1 MDDLKKLH
9 TWILKHS
16 LLQSVFLGFVFHDIM
31 SKTASCSHRN
41 NHTAQQIHEY
51 DATYPR
57 MFLRMLKHSLNH
69 LLFSRNKKQMKT
81 KPCESNVK
89 TKVKIWQVYPCE
101 WMFVSW
107 SRVLARAAKPVV
119 NLPPRICPSPSLPP
133 SVRPSHWTNERVRGE
148 RRTGGREGEAVLIP
162 HNHIC
167 WRHCMFPLRLIG
179 YSVSQK
185 CFCYTTTKL
194 QVLKLRFPPA
204 QQMQTNIFSWRCSL
218 LQ

>member
-1 MDDLKKLH
+1 
-9 TWILKHS
+9 
-16 LLQSVFLGFVFHDIM
+16 
-31 SKTASCSHRN
+31 
-41 NHTAQQIHEY
+41 
-51 DATYPR
+51 

-69 LLFSRNKKQMKT
+69 LLVSRNKRQMKT

-89 TKVKIWQVYPCE
+89 TNVKVWRVYPCE

-107 SRVLARAAKPVV
+107 STVLARAAKPVA
-119 NLPPRICPSPSLPP
+119 NLPPQICPSPSLPP

-179 YSVSQK
+179 YSVSQRIFVIQQQN
-185 CFCYTTTKL
+185 CRYWNSTDTTDADGYFLLEVQPAPIMAPCLDLTPGE
-194 QVLKLRFPPA
+194 QPSHWIVSSYIIVFLKWQATVFMDSHHSETLK
-204 QQMQTNIFSWRCSL
+204 
-218 LQ
+218 